1 MAFRPCLGLLLF
13 AAGGTI
19 LLGSCRRE
27 TRRLQE
33 NPLAGARAEGIRVG
47 QLQPG
52 PKVSVPDTG
61 TPYEANAYAISEGQ
75 RLYNWFNCV
84 GCHAHGGGAIGPPLM
99 DDVWIYGHEPEQIFK
114 TIVEGRPNGMP
125 SWGGRIPAYQIWQL
139 VAYVRSMSGLASHD
153 AAPGRDDHMKANPP
167 ENSKRPEKPVDSA
180 PPK

>member
-52 PKVSVPDTG
+52 PKVWLPDTG
-61 TPYEANAYAISEGQ
+61 TSYEANAYAISEGQ

-99 DDVWIYGHEPEQIFK
+99 DDVWIYGSEPANIFAS
-114 TIVEGRPNGMP
+114 IVEGRPNGMP
-125 SWGGRIPAYQIWQL
+125 AFRGKIADYQVWQI
-139 VAYVRSMSGLASHD
+139 VAYVRSLAGLEPTSATP
-153 AAPGRDDHMKANPP
+153 ARDDHLQP
-167 ENSKRPEKPVDSA
+167 KRKKSP
-180 PPK
+180 

>member
-99 DDVWIYGHEPEQIFK
+99 DDVWIYGSEPANIFAS
-114 TIVEGRPNGMP
+114 IVEGRPNGMP
-125 SWGGRIPAYQIWQL
+125 AFRGKIADYQVWQI
-139 VAYVRSMSGLASHD
+139 VAYVRSLAGLEPTSATP
-153 AAPGRDDHMKANPP
+153 ARDDHLQP
-167 ENSKRPEKPVDSA
+167 KRKKSP
-180 PPK
+180 

>member
-99 DDVWIYGHEPEQIFK
+99 DDIWIYGNDPANIFAS
-114 TIVEGRPNGMP
+114 IVEGRPNGMP
-125 SWGGRIPAYQIWQL
+125 SFRARIADYQVWQI
-139 VAYVRSMSGLASHD
+139 VAYVRLLGGLEPTSATP
-153 AAPGRDDHMKANPP
+153 ARDDHLQP
-167 ENSKRPEKPVDSA
+167 KRRKSP
-180 PPK
+180 